1 MRSNITRIALAMLL
15 PILSNISQFYMNTT
29 TNNSIIQSTYLEL
42 STAYQNKEDII
53 LVDLAGN
60 QYKNPTLAT
69 LQQLSPNLIS
79 ENRVRVTLENYS
91 VDDKC
96 STELVLFNDKGE
108 LVRNYSLNTCSAY
121 GWIIFTASECFDIDL
136 YHDAGQEAPFG
147 GSIEGQ
153 VDWTF
158 TFNQKE
164 KISGTYFDG
173 GAAKM
178 FTVASPCYK
187 DNILT
192 LLDRKERP
200 SRRIPVKIADLE

>member
-1 MRSNITRIALAMLL
+1 MRSTTTRIALAMLL
-15 PILSNISQFYMNTT
+15 PILSNISQFYKNTT
-29 TNNSIIQSTYLEL
+29 TNTSIVQSTYSEL
-42 STAYQNKEDII
+42 SEAYQKEQDII

-60 QYKNPTLAT
+60 QYKNPSLAT
-69 LQQLSPNLIS
+69 LQELSPNLIS

-91 VDDKC
+91 QDDKC
-96 STELVLFNDKGE
+96 STELVLFNDKGL
-108 LVRNYSLNTCSAY
+108 LVRNYSLNSCSAY
-121 GWIIFTASECFDIDL
+121 GWVIFTTSDCFDIDL

-147 GSIEGQ
+147 GSIEGR

-158 TFNQKE
+158 TYNQKE

-187 DNILT
+187 NNVLT

-200 SRRIPVKIADLE
+200 SRRIPTKVADLE